1 MRIINWGIIG
11 AGNISSKFATAL
23 KDMENTN
30 IRAVAARD
38 LKKSEIF
45 AKEFGADIAYGS
57 YEELAND
64 PEVDVVYI
72 GTLHTEHKKN
82 TELCLKNK
90 KAVLCE
96 KPFTLN
102 AKDTNYLMNLA
113 KENNVFL
120 MEAMWTK
127 FLPVTNKVKAW
138 IAEGKIG
145 TVKRIE
151 IGFGFSNPIDYTS
164 RAFNYDMAGGALLDM
179 GVYPITYAIDI
190 MGALP
195 VKMESYAGILENGV
209 DEHNLTIFQFE
220 NGAIASLSSAVS
232 VNVGK
237 SAVFVG
243 DKGKIEVD
251 EFWVADKAY
260 VYDNSGNLVDTY
272 EEESRINGYEFEAY
286 EVNQCLRES
295 KLESDRLPLQDTLD
309 IMEIMDGI
317 RSKWGLKYKQEID
330 D

>member
-1 MRIINWGIIG
+1 MRTINWGIIG

>member
-1 MRIINWGIIG
+1 MRTINWGIIG

-30 IRAVAARD
+30 IRAIAARD
-38 LKKSEIF
+38 LKKSEEF

-57 YEELAND
+57 YEELAKD
-64 PEVDVVYI
+64 PEIDVVYI
-72 GTLHTEHKKN
+72 GTLHTEHVKN

-102 AKDTNYLMNLA
+102 AKDTKYLMNLA

-127 FLPVTNKVKAW
+127 FLPVTNKVKQW

-145 TVKRIE
+145 TVKRLE
-151 IGFGFSNPIDYTS
+151 IGFGFSNPIDYSS
-164 RAFNYDMAGGALLDM
+164 RMFNYEMAGGALLDM

-190 MGALP
+190 MGSLP
-195 VKMESYAGILENGV
+195 VKIESYAGILENGV
-209 DEHNLTIFQFE
+209 DEHNLSIFQFE
-220 NGAIASLSSAVS
+220 NGAIASLSSALS

-260 VYDNSGNLVDTY
+260 VYDNGGNLVDIFN
-272 EEESRINGYEFEAY
+272 EEERINGYEFEAY
-286 EVNQCLRES
+286 EVNKCIREG
-295 KLESDRLPLQDTLD
+295 KLESDRLPLQDTLA